1 MTIADPV
8 RTHLARGDRGMLVL
22 AATILA
28 SSLSFIDGSVINV
41 GLPAIGAAFGG
52 GHAGLAWVIDA
63 YLLPLSALVLL
74 GGAFGDRFGR
84 RRVFALGIGLFGLS
98 SAACAAAPTLEIL
111 LVGRIAQGLGAAML
125 MPNSL
130 AILSEAF
137 DGPMRGRAIGAWA
150 AIGAATA
157 GLGPVLGG
165 WLIHAVGWR
174 SIFLVNLPIAAA
186 ALFLTRYVRATPH
199 DTTRTIDWLGGLL
212 ATAGLC
218 LMTSALVLGSG
229 TSGWTGPASG
239 LLGAGV
245 VALAGLWRWEGAIG
259 DDAMMPL
266 RLFGSRSFVALT
278 LLTLLLYGALG
289 ALFVLLPFAMMRAGG
304 ASPVSAGA
312 SLLPVTILLATLS
325 SPFGEAAVRF
335 GARPLLA
342 AGTATVAVGLLLLTR
357 LGAASPYW
365 TGLFPALALV
375 GVGLAA
381 AVAPLTTAV
390 LASVESRLAGT
401 ASGFNNAVARTGG
414 LMATACLGTALAA
427 SGEDLV
433 EIGHRVAACAAVACL
448 LAAGSALLLPPAQAV
463 KLGGSS

>member
-1 MTIADPV
+1 MTTADPV
-8 RTHLARGDRGMLVL
+8 PRDLGRGDRRHFVL

-41 GLPAIGAAFGG
+41 GLPAIGAAFEGG
-52 GHAGLAWVIDA
+52 RAGLGWVIDA

-74 GGAFGDRFGR
+74 GGALGDRFGR
-84 RRVFALGIGLFGLS
+84 RRIFALGIGLFGLS
-98 SAACAAAPTLEIL
+98 SAVCAAAPTLDLLIL
-111 LVGRIAQGLGAAML
+111 GRIAQGLGAAML

-137 DGPMRGRAIGAWA
+137 EGPARGRAIGAWA

-165 WLIHAVGWR
+165 WLIDAVGWR

-186 ALFLTRYVRATPH
+186 ALVLTRFVRVTPS
-199 DTTRTIDWLGGLL
+199 DATRTIDGFGGLL

-218 LMTSALVLGSG
+218 LLTFALVLGSG
-229 TSGWTGPASG
+229 TSGWGGASSW

-245 VALAGLWRWEGAIG
+245 VALVGLWRWEGVKG

-289 ALFVLLPFAMMRAGG
+289 ALFVLLPYATMRAGR
-304 ASPVSAGA
+304 ASPISAGA
-312 SLLPVTILLATLS
+312 SLLPVTVLLASLS
-325 SPFGEAAVRF
+325 SPFGDVAVRF
-335 GARPLLA
+335 GARHLLA
-342 AGTATVAVGLLLLTR
+342 AGAATVAVGLLLFLR
-357 LGAASPYW
+357 IGAESPYW
-365 TGLFPALALV
+365 TGVLPALALI

-390 LASVESRLAGT
+390 LASVDPRLAGT

-433 EIGHRVAACAAVACL
+433 EVGHRVAACAAAACL
-448 LAAGSALLLPPAQAV
+448 LAAGSALLLPPAPAANRD
-463 KLGGSS
+463 GAS